1 MSGTQPSVDI
11 FYQVDG
17 AYKQL
22 AKEEEEEEHDI

>member
-22 AKEEEEEEHDI
+22 AKEEEEEHDI